1 MKRPGQTTPEQAGAP
16 ASPRVHRRRER
27 NRTAMLDAAERMFA
41 AGRFGN
47 LRVEDVAETADVSVG
62 TVYTHFGSKDGL
74 LLAVAQRSLE
84 RATDYLAKAYTEGQT
99 PLERMAATGDA
110 YRELLLAHPTIA
122 RFLLLDEPL
131 VADPTVTEQIRTSI
145 EALYD
150 AFADVV
156 QTAVDAGD
164 IPPVDARRF
173 ARYLIGS
180 WIGVVSLTSSTVG
193 PPFTTEDARAC
204 LIDASAVIAAGLTAG
219 A

>member
-1 MKRPGQTTPEQAGAP
+1 MTATGSATVPTTQA
-16 ASPRVHRRRER
+16 PRESARER
-27 NRTAMLDAAERMFA
+27 LLAA
-41 AGRFGN
+41 AGELFY
-47 LRVEDVAETADVSVG
+47 AEGVISVG
-62 TVYTHFGSKDGL
+62 IDRVIEKAGVAKASLYNTFGSKDGL

-84 RATDYLAKAYTEGQT
+84 RAADYLAEAYTEGQT
-99 PLERMAATGDA
+99 PLERMAATGNA

-131 VADPTVTEQIRTSI
+131 VADPTVTGQIHTSI

-156 QTAVDAGD
+156 QTAVDAGA
-164 IPPVDARRF
+164 ITLVDARRF

-204 LIDASAVIAAGLTAG
+204 LIDASAVIVAGLTAG